1 MFNLIQD
8 SRFSKT
14 KFDDHDKGLVTL
26 WSLEAV
32 DTEQLN
38 RTTVII
44 QCSRKVE
51 TALLSENANQ
61 EKDKSKEDD
70 TTTGSVKHLILPT
83 VILRLRVTN

>member
-1 MFNLIQD
+1 M
-8 SRFSKT
+8 
-14 KFDDHDKGLVTL
+14 VTL

-38 RTTVII
+38 RTIVII

-51 TALLSENANQ
+51 TALLSEKANQ
-61 EKDKSKEDD
+61 EKGKSKEND